1 LCLPFLQAACSLQA
15 SGMIKRLAYAHF
27 LSES

>member
-1 LCLPFLQAACSLQA
+1 LPFLQAVCSLQA
-15 SGMIKRLAYAHF
+15 SEMIKRLAYAHF